1 MELRFGYLY
10 GRGGDACKVGD
21 VYFIISRNRSKFVV
35 CVYRGRRK
43 WSFTPATYAGVGA
56 THGLSVVHTSCCC
69 CFLGGSNKVWIGV
82 GLVGATLWGRCT
94 DDASEIGTAVAR
106 EIGLGWRQ
114 QG

>member
-1 MELRFGYLY
+1 MELHSGYLC
-10 GRGGDACKVGD
+10 GSGGDAWSKRCS
-21 VYFIISRNRSKFVV
+21 YFM
-35 CVYRGRRK
+35 
-43 WSFTPATYAGVGA
+43 
-56 THGLSVVHTSCCC
+56 LLL
-69 CFLGGSNKVWIGV
+69 FLGGSNKVWIGV